1 MNNEEEE
8 ETVCIKC
15 GDIAKPGKQLDQIGG
30 RKGTKSVNISLDTLI
45 GYAEKLNLPTLAESL
60 QKNEEINKV
69 TFIHNQYRTELKEM
83 VLVKDFP
90 RLNM

>member
-1 MNNEEEE
+1 MNNKEEEE
-8 ETVCIKC
+8 IVCIKC
-15 GDIAKPGKQLDQIGG
+15 GDIAKPGKQLDQTGG
-30 RKGTKSVNISLDTLI
+30 RKGTKSVNNSLDTLT

-60 QKNEEINKV
+60 QKNKEINKV

-83 VLVKDFP
+83 VLAKDFP